1 MDRKSG
7 ESGIEEPHP
16 VQRTGFPDRAKSSEL
31 RLEFDQTLQRFDEI
45 LKSFGRQH
53 DRIPPAAHVFGDLE
67 EASAL
72 VLFQIEEEDLPLNR
86 KPFGSDRR
94 AWR

>member
-1 MDRKSG
+1 
-7 ESGIEEPHP
+7 
-16 VQRTGFPDRAKSSEL
+16 
-31 RLEFDQTLQRFDEI
+31 
-45 LKSFGRQH
+45 
-53 DRIPPAAHVFGDLE
+53 
-67 EASAL
+67 L